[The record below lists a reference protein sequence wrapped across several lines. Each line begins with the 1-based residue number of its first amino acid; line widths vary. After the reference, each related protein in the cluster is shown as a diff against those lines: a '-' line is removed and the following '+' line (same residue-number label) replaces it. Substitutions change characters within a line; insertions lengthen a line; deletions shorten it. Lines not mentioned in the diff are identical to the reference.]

1 MCSIFCLSKSNYR
14 RQKRHQIVPKID
26 KFLFK
31 ASIVNILLVF
41 GVYLIFKS
49 RNTNNIP
56 NEIMDYSKPFFRLMT
71 CLVRTFIGL
80 QQKNVFIWI
89 RFSEYTN
96 YAQCHSLSAFRNVAI
111 AFGKYWDQRIEKS
124 YRVFT

>member
-14 RQKRHQIVPKID
+14 RQKRYRIVLKIEE
-26 KFLFK
+26 FLFK
-31 ASIVNILLVF
+31 TSIVDILLR
-41 GVYLIFKS
+41 VYLIFKS

-56 NEIMDYSKPFFRLMT
+56 NEIVNYSKLFFRLMT

-80 QQKNVFIWI
+80 HQKNVFIWI